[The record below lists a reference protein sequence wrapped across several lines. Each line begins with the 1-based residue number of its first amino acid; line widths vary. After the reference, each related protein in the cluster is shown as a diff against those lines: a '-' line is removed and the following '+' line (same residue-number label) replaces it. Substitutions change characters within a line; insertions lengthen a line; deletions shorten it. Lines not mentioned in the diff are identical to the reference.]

1 MTKGQRKDVILNGV
15 IVGNYESTGDD
26 KKDIEISRDILK
38 KKGLWKKQEVVDMMF
53 SQAQSFGYTAN
64 HLYEKDIKRHP
75 RKFYSF
81 APFVVNA
88 AFSIE
93 IYLKT
98 LHKLY
103 GKDIKGHSLAE
114 LYEGLD
120 KKAKSTI
127 KHIAEETRNLYQI
140 EKDKDFE
147 YYLSSLDTAF
157 VKWRYIYE
165 SDVGKIYFLPTIYV
179 MQVLDKTCVEV
190 KKIQKKT

>member
-1 MTKGQRKDVILNGV
+1 MAKGQKKDVVLNEV
-15 IVGNYESTGDD
+15 IVGHYESTGDD
-26 KKDIEISRDILK
+26 EKDIEISRDILK
-38 KKGLWKKQEVVDMMF
+38 KKGLWKKQDVVDRMF
-53 SQAQSFGYTAN
+53 NQAQSFAYTAN
-64 HLYEKDIKRHP
+64 QLFKRDIKNHP
-75 RKFYSF
+75 RKFFSF

-103 GKDIKGHSLAE
+103 GQDIKGHSLSD
-114 LYEGLD
+114 LYKVLD
-120 KKAKSTI
+120 KRCKSTI
-127 KHIAEETRNLYQI
+127 KQIAEESRNLYQI
-140 EKDKDFE
+140 EKDQGFG

-165 SDVGKIYFLPTIYV
+165 YDVGKIYFLPTIYV

-190 KKIQKKT
+190 KKNLEKT